1 MHEEGYTHEDPTNH
15 ILHGVAYWR
24 HLANKTNR
32 SVRRLPCSLLLLL
45 LQQLVVA
52 VSEGFGACEVVRMSV
67 DEDITDQQVLGEDEE
82 ETLSSL
88 TAQLEITCQ
97 QLELDAIYGAGE
109 LLKRE
114 TNALKNAR
122 SIVEAQ
128 QRAEF
133 MHRVST
139 ITVIEAQ
146 QRAEFMRRLSSI
158 VTDACC
164 KLEAKMHVSFL
175 HTCAAV
181 CLLIV
186 EDLLACT
193 CSCNGASTKIFRQQC
208 ICNIGLSRNSMK
220 FITGADLGGD

>member
-32 SVRRLPCSLLLLL
+32 SVRLLPCSLLLLL

-67 DEDITDQQVLGEDEE
+67 DEEITDQQVLGEDEE

-97 QLELDAIYGAGE
+97 QLELDAIHGAGE

-133 MHRVST
+133 MQRVST
-139 ITVIEAQ
+139 IMVIEAQ

-164 KLEAKMHVSFL
+164 KLEAKMHVSF
-175 HTCAAV
+175 
-181 CLLIV
+181 
-186 EDLLACT
+186 CT
-193 CSCNGASTKIFRQQC
+193 RAQPCVY
-208 ICNIGLSRNSMK
+208 
-220 FITGADLGGD
+220 

>member
-133 MHRVST
+133 M
-139 ITVIEAQ
+139 
-146 QRAEFMRRLSSI
+146 RRLSSI